1 MKLGPL
7 FSLLSAAEGAGR
19 YLVEKDE
26 ASEFLSRQGKL
37 FMINWDITSLYIFVY
52 SVVTHT
58 FYCNGREPTYLIFN

>member
-7 FSLLSAAEGAGR
+7 FSLLSAVEGAGR

-37 FMINWDITSLYIFVY
+37 FMINWDITSLYVRWSLTRFIAMEE
-52 SVVTHT
+52 
-58 FYCNGREPTYLIFN
+58 NQLI